1 MALMDQKLRSERLV
15 FYEKDV
21 ARIDEE
27 IDGLLELSGSRCAF
41 LIDRDGHLVTRRGDA
56 VQSSLESIAALVAGS
71 FAATRE
77 MARLLGEDEFSTL
90 FHQGERESI
99 QISLVGER
107 ALLAMVF
114 DQRTNL
120 GMVRY
125 YAVES
130 VRRLTGI
137 LNEIDHR
144 EVAPT
149 TGLASDFSS
158 SAAAALD
165 RLF

>member
-1 MALMDQKLRSERLV
+1 
-15 FYEKDV
+15 
-21 ARIDEE
+21 
-27 IDGLLELSGSRCAF
+27 
-41 LIDRDGHLVTRRGDA
+41 
-56 VQSSLESIAALVAGS
+56 
-71 FAATRE
+71 
-77 MARLLGEDEFSTL
+77 MARLLGENEFATL

-99 QISLVGER
+99 QISLVGDR
-107 ALLAMVF
+107 ALLALVF

-130 VRRLTGI
+130 VRRLAEV
-137 LNEIDHR
+137 LNEIDKR
-144 EVAPT
+144 EAPAQS
-149 TGLASDFSS
+149 GLSSDFSS

>member
-1 MALMDQKLRSERLV
+1 MAMMDQKLRSERLV

-21 ARIDEE
+21 QRIDEE

-41 LIDRDGHLVTRRGDA
+41 LIDKDGHLVTRRGDA

-77 MARLLGEDEFSTL
+77 MARLLGQDEFTTL

-99 QISLVGER
+99 QINLVGER

-130 VRRLTGI
+130 VRRLTEI

-144 EVAPT
+144 EAAPSS
-149 TGLASDFSS
+149 GLSSDFSS

-165 RLF
+165 KLF

>member
-1 MALMDQKLRSERLV
+1 
-15 FYEKDV
+15 
-21 ARIDEE
+21 
-27 IDGLLELSGSRCAF
+27 
-41 LIDRDGHLVTRRGDA
+41 
-56 VQSSLESIAALVAGS
+56 
-71 FAATRE
+71 
-77 MARLLGEDEFSTL
+77 MARLLGEDEFATL

-120 GMVRY
+120 GLVRY

-130 VRRLTGI
+130 VRRLTEI
-137 LNEIDHR
+137 LNEIDKR
-144 EVAPT
+144 EPST
-149 TGLASDFSS
+149 QSGLSSDFSS

>member
-1 MALMDQKLRSERLV
+1 MAMMDQKLRSERLV

-21 ARIDEE
+21 QRIDEE

-56 VQSSLESIAALVAGS
+56 VQNSLESISALVAGS

-77 MARLLGEDEFSTL
+77 MARLLGEDEFATL

-130 VRRLTGI
+130 VRRLSEI
-137 LNEIDHR
+137 LNEIDKR
-144 EVAPT
+144 EAPAQS
-149 TGLASDFSS
+149 GLASDFSS
-158 SAAAALD
+158 SATAALD

>member
-1 MALMDQKLRSERLV
+1 MAMMDQKLRSERLV

-21 ARIDEE
+21 QRIDEE

-41 LIDRDGHLVTRRGDA
+41 LIDKDGHLVTRRGDA

-77 MARLLGEDEFSTL
+77 MARLLGQDEFSTL

-130 VRRLTGI
+130 VRRLTEI

-149 TGLASDFSS
+149 SGLSSDFSS
-158 SAAAALD
+158 SAVAALD
-165 RLF
+165 KLF

>member
-1 MALMDQKLRSERLV
+1 MAMMDQKLRNDRLV

-77 MARLLGEDEFSTL
+77 MARLLGEDEFATL

-130 VRRLTGI
+130 VRRLSEI
-137 LNEIDHR
+137 LEEIGKR
-144 EVAPT
+144 ETPAQG
-149 TGLASDFSS
+149 GLASDFSS